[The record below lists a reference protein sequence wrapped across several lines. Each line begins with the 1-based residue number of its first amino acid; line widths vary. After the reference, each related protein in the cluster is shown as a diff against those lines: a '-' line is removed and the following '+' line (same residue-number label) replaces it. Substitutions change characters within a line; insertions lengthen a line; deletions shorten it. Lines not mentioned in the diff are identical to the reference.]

1 MPPPSERPQPG
12 PSRPAN
18 AALIRDLTRGW
29 TVLQPTHGRVPDPGS
44 ARDQAQRSRN
54 RGDRPASARRAGS
67 AAPQRKPRRPD
78 GAARRR
84 ALGGEPAADCGDVAP
99 KCHRAAAEAARA
111 RRAPDAFAGL
121 HPARRPRPLRPRAVR
136 EPPPV
141 RARSAA
147 GRACAAPSRGARG
160 VARRSARGAR
170 LRVLRP
176 VGGAPAGGAPHRGP
190 RGPPRRRPRSRA
202 PRRPRAGG
210 RGARRRAPAP
220 RAAARAADARPVQ
233 IGPPG
238 GRPSGLPG
246 RAAGARRGAW
256 HRPRAGATSVARIDP
271 APGSRPR
278 PHRKPQPRRGR
289 RDPRRPR
296 RGRRGSAVGP
306 PRARPRVGRGRA
318 RRQARGALSLSRR
331 RAGRPPARLAV
342 RGGDARLRAAVRRAP
357 RPGRGGRRA
366 ARRAPLPRL
375 AAAASPGAGRAAP
388 ADRHDGV
395 RPRARAGLRRGW
407 GGGRRRLV
415 PRLGAEPRQVLPR
428 RAGRDGAGDRRP
440 EHLRLRVVARPAHR
454 DPQGA
459 RADRCEPVAG
469 LGELRCDRGRLHR
482 LSRSRRGRRGRAR
495 RARGD
500 VAPEPLPLPRV
511 HDARLVPPARPRP
524 DVGRGA
530 RRVPRVGRS
539 SSAGPGRA
547 RVVAAC
553 RRRPDR
559 VAARAV
565 YRSARGECRDPSGG
579 SRGVSVAAEPRLAAP
594 YRGLSPFGESDLDA
608 LLFFGRERE
617 TEIAT
622 ANLIA
627 SRLTVLYGPS
637 GVGKTS
643 LLRAGVARRVRE
655 LGGLRAVGR
664 GPDLACVVFSSW
676 AGDPGRALAEAIE
689 AEVAPLVSPI
699 APRPPAGV
707 SLADVVEHWTVVLDG
722 DLCLVLDQLEEY
734 FVYHDAQAL
743 VEELAAVVLRPDLR
757 ANVLLSLRD
766 DSLADLDVFKA
777 RIPTVFANSLRLDR
791 LDRQA
796 ATAAIIGPAQQWNVL
811 APPNER
817 VDIESELVDD
827 VLAQSAVA
835 GDATRIEAPY
845 LQLVMERVWN
855 EEHAR
860 GSRLLR
866 ASTLVALGGAAAI
879 VRDHLDRAL
888 GGLDEDAQDAAALM
902 FEHLVTPSGTKIAH
916 RASDLAKFARLP
928 AARAA
933 PVLGALGRERIL
945 RPLDDTDA
953 GGDRYEIFHDVLA
966 HAILEWRRRREVE
979 HERVVARRRQRRLG
993 ALLAAA
999 VVLLLLMTGVT
1010 AYAFDQRREARTQA
1024 ERALVAQDVAQ
1035 KNARTAAREAVEA
1048 EKQRKRAQD
1057 ARKATAKAL

>member
-1 MPPPSERPQPG
+1 
-12 PSRPAN
+12 
-18 AALIRDLTRGW
+18 
-29 TVLQPTHGRVPDPGS
+29 
-44 ARDQAQRSRN
+44 
-54 RGDRPASARRAGS
+54 
-67 AAPQRKPRRPD
+67 
-78 GAARRR
+78 
-84 ALGGEPAADCGDVAP
+84 
-99 KCHRAAAEAARA
+99 
-111 RRAPDAFAGL
+111 
-121 HPARRPRPLRPRAVR
+121 
-136 EPPPV
+136 
-141 RARSAA
+141 
-147 GRACAAPSRGARG
+147 
-160 VARRSARGAR
+160 
-170 LRVLRP
+170 
-176 VGGAPAGGAPHRGP
+176 
-190 RGPPRRRPRSRA
+190 
-202 PRRPRAGG
+202 
-210 RGARRRAPAP
+210 
-220 RAAARAADARPVQ
+220 
-233 IGPPG
+233 
-238 GRPSGLPG
+238 
-246 RAAGARRGAW
+246 
-256 HRPRAGATSVARIDP
+256 
-271 APGSRPR
+271 
-278 PHRKPQPRRGR
+278 
-289 RDPRRPR
+289 
-296 RGRRGSAVGP
+296 
-306 PRARPRVGRGRA
+306 
-318 RRQARGALSLSRR
+318 
-331 RAGRPPARLAV
+331 
-342 RGGDARLRAAVRRAP
+342 
-357 RPGRGGRRA
+357 
-366 ARRAPLPRL
+366 
-375 AAAASPGAGRAAP
+375 
-388 ADRHDGV
+388 
-395 RPRARAGLRRGW
+395 
-407 GGGRRRLV
+407 
-415 PRLGAEPRQVLPR
+415 
-428 RAGRDGAGDRRP
+428 
-440 EHLRLRVVARPAHR
+440 
-454 DPQGA
+454 
-459 RADRCEPVAG
+459 
-469 LGELRCDRGRLHR
+469 
-482 LSRSRRGRRGRAR
+482 
-495 RARGD
+495 
-500 VAPEPLPLPRV
+500 
-511 HDARLVPPARPRP
+511 
-524 DVGRGA
+524 
-530 RRVPRVGRS
+530 
-539 SSAGPGRA
+539 
-547 RVVAAC
+547 
-553 RRRPDR
+553 
-559 VAARAV
+559 
-565 YRSARGECRDPSGG
+565 
-579 SRGVSVAAEPRLAAP
+579 VSVAAEPSALSAP

-676 AGDPGRALAEAIE
+676 AGDPARALAEAIE

-707 SLADVVEHWTVVLDG
+707 SLAEVVEHWTVVLDG

-766 DSLADLDVFKA
+766 DALADLDVFKA

-796 ATAAIIGPAQQWNVL
+796 ATAAIIGPAQRWNVL
-811 APPNER
+811 APPADR
-817 VDIESELVDD
+817 VDIEPELVDD

-835 GDATRIEAPY
+835 GDAARVEAPY

-855 EEHAR
+855 EEHDR
-860 GSRLLR
+860 GSRMLR
-866 ASTLVALGGAAAI
+866 ASTLAALGGAGAI

-888 GGLDEDAQDAAALM
+888 NALDDDAQNAAALM

-916 RASDLAKFARLP
+916 RASDLAQFARIP
-928 AARAA
+928 AATAA

-1057 ARKATAKAL
+1057 ARKATAKALKRQQQLTHGIALALEKKTAAENEAVAQKKVANEEKDSAEQHAHAEQVQRRNAEKQAGFAALAAQRAKKKQIEADRARSAAQRAEDRAERLLKRARRGENNALLASKKAREAKDDAVAAAREAEATAGAFHALSLVYRYPETTVELALQAEQEGARKALVTQALRRGLLGLRGTRIIDAGGPTHAPVPAAVYDTSGTRILTGSTVDARLFDAATGNLLRTLRPTPASSVTTVAFSPDSRLAATGLADGRVIVWDLPSGSPHVPLRHDGAITSLSFSPDGTRLATGSADGAFGIWDVGTGISLKDVKLGGRVRSVAFSSNGTKILVVAALANVQKPARLYDATGDSFIGFSQTDLITTATLSSDGKLLATGGRDKFVVLWDAETGEQIKRFTGHSAEIYSVTFSPNGDRLASTSYDDTVRIWDTRALEFKGLLVGHVATVVSAAYSRDGSRIVTAGTDRTARVWQAEGGDQSVLLGHTEAVNTAVFSPDGSRVLTASDDGTARLWTSLSEPALVQLGRHDQNRGGAFGASFSDNGQRLATAGADGSVRVWDPTRPAAVARLMPVWR